1 MWSCS
6 CKWLCAFLSPQCRS
20 ISSDLVILVF
30 DLIDT
35 INTTYTID
43 TNDIFNVNDDI
54 CSIDT
59 GTFVIN
65 TLPH

>member
-1 MWSCS
+1 M
-6 CKWLCAFLSPQCRS
+6 
-20 ISSDLVILVF
+20 LVF